1 MTDENVLWVGV
12 DGLDVRLLNHF
23 GHDVWEDLRA
33 TAAIV
38 EVPKPEKI
46 DTGDIGTASSPRMW
60 ARFFT
65 GVGPYDSGILGFWE
79 RVNEDG
85 DIVRAQVGME
95 WVRENECEK
104 LVDRNTFLVPPVWT
118 VALQEGRSVGLTTP
132 WFSYP
137 LTDDELNQLEQHGIW
152 GHTDYPFPR
161 DHEKMD
167 RERMYY
173 PPDAEP
179 SPDFL
184 DQVGAGFTINRM
196 VQQDPE
202 GTYEKQIQQ
211 DSDRYDYT
219 AEQIER
225 RGTPN
230 LCMVYTR
237 AVDGFAHEFTDP
249 ETIERMGEE
258 FADPVENFRDIYRTT
273 VQGIDAMLNA
283 GNFDH
288 VVISSDHGTGLETD
302 AEGNVVGVT
311 DNDHEWPGWAII
323 VSDEVPD
330 GRGFKMSYEDTTAT
344 VLDLLGITPPDW
356 YEGAPF
362 HIQANVQERL
372 RDLGYMPD

>member
-12 DGLDVRLLNHF
+12 DGLDVRLLDHF
-23 GHDVWEDLRA
+23 GHDVWEDL
-33 TAAIV
+33 TENAAIV

-46 DTGDIGTASSPRMW
+46 DTGDIATASSPRLW

-79 RVNEDG
+79 RIDEDG
-85 DIVRAQVGME
+85 DIVRAQVGTD

-104 LVDRNTFLVPPVWT
+104 LVDRNTLLIPPVWT
-118 VALQEGRSVGLTTP
+118 LALQEGRSVGLTTP

-137 LTDDELNQLEQHGIW
+137 VTDDELNLLEQYGGWVHS
-152 GHTDYPFPR
+152 DYPFPR

-167 RERMYY
+167 PERMYH
-173 PPDAEP
+173 PPNAEP
-179 SPDFL
+179 GPDFL

-196 VQQDPE
+196 IQQDPE

-211 DSDRYDYT
+211 DTDRYDYT
-219 AEQIER
+219 VEQLDQ

-249 ETIERMGEE
+249 ETIERMGQE
-258 FADPVENFRDIYRTT
+258 FADPVENMRDIYEATIR
-273 VQGIDAMLNA
+273 GIDAMLEA
-283 GNFDH
+283 GDFDH
-288 VVISSDHGTGLETD
+288 VVVSSDHGTGLETD
-302 AEGNVVGVT
+302 SEGNVVDVT
-311 DNDHEWPGWAII
+311 DNDHEWPGWAIVI
-323 VSDEVPD
+323 SDEVAD

-356 YEGAPF
+356 YEGAPL

>member
-1 MTDENVLWVGV
+1 MTNENVLWVGV

-23 GHDVWEDLRA
+23 GHDAWKELREN
-33 TAAIV
+33 AAIV

-46 DTGDIGTASSPRMW
+46 DTGDIATASSPRLW

-79 RVNEDG
+79 RIDEEG
-85 DIVRAQVGME
+85 DVVRAQVGTD

-104 LVDRNTFLVPPVWT
+104 LVDRNTLLVPPVWT
-118 VALQEGRSVGLTTP
+118 LALKEGRSVGLTTP

-137 LTDDELNQLEQHGIW
+137 LTDDELDMLEQYGGWAHS
-152 GHTDYPFPR
+152 DYPFPR
-161 DHEKMD
+161 DHADMD
-167 RERMYY
+167 PERMYY

-179 SPDFL
+179 GPDFL

-196 VQQDPE
+196 IQQDPE

-211 DSDRYDYT
+211 DTDRYDYT
-219 AEQIER
+219 VDQLAQ

-249 ETIERMGEE
+249 ETIERMGQE
-258 FADPVENFRDIYRTT
+258 FADPVENMRDIYEAT
-273 VQGIDAMLNA
+273 VRGIDAMVD
-283 GNFDH
+283 GGDFDH

-302 AEGNVVGVT
+302 KEGNVVDVT
-311 DNDHEWPGWAII
+311 DNDHEWPGWAIVI
-323 VSDEVPD
+323 SDEVPD

>member
-23 GHDVWEDLRA
+23 GHDGWKDLRE

-60 ARFFT
+60 ARFFS

-79 RVNEDG
+79 RVNEEG
-85 DIVRAQVGME
+85 DLVRAQVGMD

-104 LVDRNTFLVPPVWT
+104 LVDRHTFLVPPVWT
-118 VALQEGRSVGLTTP
+118 VALREGRSVGLTTP

-137 LTDDELNQLEQHGIW
+137 LTEEELDLLEQHGIW
-152 GHTDYPFPR
+152 AHTDYPFPR
-161 DHEKMD
+161 DHVKMD
-167 RERMYY
+167 RDRMYY
-173 PPDAEP
+173 PGDAEP

-211 DSDRYDYT
+211 DKDRYDYT
-219 AEQIER
+219 AEQLER

-230 LCMVYTR
+230 LCLVYTR

-249 ETIERMGEE
+249 ETIERMGDE
-258 FADPVENFRDIYRTT
+258 FADPVENFRDIYETT
-273 VQGIDAMLNA
+273 VRGINRIQNA

-302 AEGNVVGVT
+302 AEGNVVDVT
-311 DNDHEWPGWAII
+311 DDDHEWPGWAII
-323 VSDEVPD
+323 VSDDVSG
-330 GRGFKMSYEDTTAT
+330 GRGLKMSYEDTTAT
-344 VLDLLGITPPDW
+344 VLELLGITPPDW
-356 YEGAPF
+356 YEGAPL

-372 RDLGYMPD
+372 RNLGYMPD